1 MITVVFLPPFN
12 SPIEGQQKDNMN
24 SITGL
29 LFILLVCKGVTAS
42 GGNGTFYDKDRYT
55 INIVII

>member
-24 SITGL
+24 SIIGL
-29 LFILLVCKGVTAS
+29 VFILLVCNGVTAS
-42 GGNGTFYDKDRYT
+42 GGNGTIYDKDRYR
-55 INIVII
+55 I

>member
-42 GGNGTFYDKDRYT
+42 GGNGTFYDKDRSR
-55 INIVII
+55 II

>member
-42 GGNGTFYDKDRYT
+42 GGNGTIYDKDRYT
-55 INIVII
+55 INIEII